1 MVPVNMISWI
11 SAAFGMGF
19 LVIAICAIVAPNRQ
33 ARWKKVPSRIIRSR
47 VEYRGEEFAADVAY
61 TYSYDGVDHTG
72 NAVSSPQIVYNW
84 RGPAERICARYPEG
98 ATVTASVH
106 PEDPTRSVLEPPGR
120 IGAIVMLLVSAV
132 CLLFAL
138 ALMWAPHTS

>member
-1 MVPVNMISWI
+1 MISWI

-47 VEYRGEEFAADVAY
+47 VAYQGEEFAADVAY
-61 TYSYDGVDHTG
+61 TYSYDGVEHTG

-98 ATVTASVH
+98 ATVTASVR
-106 PEDPTRSVLEPPGR
+106 PEDPTRSVLEPPSR
-120 IGAIVMLLVSAV
+120 IGATVMLLVSAV

-138 ALMWAPHTS
+138 ALMWAPHTP